1 MRMRKKK
8 HGGERLSALAALLC
22 TNPDILRENPR
33 SVFASDAP
41 LRLEIGCGK
50 GDFVK
55 QLSVCEPDYNYFAME
70 KVDDVLVVALE
81 KYASS
86 RELGGLGPHGGW
98 LAPDGSLYAGGE
110 TWDIPMDMRG
120 NVRFL
125 SGDAKVL
132 PEWFAENT
140 FDTIYA
146 NFSDPWPKSGYEDR
160 RLTAPAFLA
169 IYEKLLRDGGRFCFK
184 TDNVDLF
191 EYSVETVGASPFEIT
206 FLTRDLHASERA
218 ASNIMTE
225 YERNFTAKGVKI
237 NCLEAVIHK

>member
-22 TNPDILRENPR
+22 TDSAILRENPR
-33 SVFASDAP
+33 SVFAADAP

-55 QLSVCEPDYNYFAME
+55 QLSVAEPDYNYFAME

-81 KYASS
+81 KYAAS

-125 SGDAKVL
+125 SGDAKGL
-132 PEWFAENT
+132 PEMFAEGAAT
-140 FDTIYA
+140 GTPERRIISLVMA
-146 NFSDPWPKSGYEDR
+146 LSGQR
-160 RLTAPAFLA
+160 TA
-169 IYEKLLRDGGRFCFK
+169 
-184 TDNVDLF
+184 
-191 EYSVETVGASPFEIT
+191 TVGRPAVVHLGT
-206 FLTRDLHASERA
+206 QARA
-218 ASNIMTE
+218 GSTMVSGPGQKRSA
-225 YERNFTAKGVKI
+225 RV
-237 NCLEAVIHK
+237 

>member
-1 MRMRKKK
+1 
-8 HGGERLSALAALLC
+8 
-22 TNPDILRENPR
+22 
-33 SVFASDAP
+33 
-41 LRLEIGCGK
+41 
-50 GDFVK
+50 
-55 QLSVCEPDYNYFAME
+55 ME

-218 ASNIMTE
+218 ASNVMTE

>member
-1 MRMRKKK
+1 MRKKK

-22 TNPDILRENPR
+22 TDSAILRENPR

-55 QLSVCEPDYNYFAME
+55 QLSVAEPDYNYFAME

-81 KYASS
+81 KYAAS

-125 SGDAKVL
+125 SGDAKGL
-132 PEWFAENT
+132 PEMFAENT
-140 FDTIYA
+140 FDTMAGADACIVIIKA
-146 NFSDPWPKSGYEDR
+146 QN
-160 RLTAPAFLA
+160 
-169 IYEKLLRDGGRFCFK
+169 
-184 TDNVDLF
+184 DL
-191 EYSVETVGASPFEIT
+191 
-206 FLTRDLHASERA
+206 
-218 ASNIMTE
+218 
-225 YERNFTAKGVKI
+225 
-237 NCLEAVIHK
+237 C

>member
-8 HGGERLSALAALLC
+8 HGSERLAALSALIC
-22 TNPDILRENPR
+22 TNPAILRENPR
-33 SVFASDAP
+33 SVFEKDAP
-41 LRLEIGCGK
+41 LCLEIGCGK

-55 QLSVCEPDYNYFAME
+55 QLSVAAPDYNYFAME
-70 KVDDVLVVALE
+70 KVDDVLVVAVE
-81 KYASS
+81 KYAAS

-98 LAPDGSLYAGGE
+98 LTPDGMLYADGE
-110 TWDIPMDMRG
+110 SWDIPLAQRG

-125 SGDAKVL
+125 SGDAKML
-132 PEWFAENT
+132 PEMFGENT
-140 FDTIYA
+140 FDVINA

-184 TDNVDLF
+184 TDNVGLF
-191 EYSVETVGASPFEIT
+191 EYSVETVSASPFEIT

-218 ASNIMTE
+218 ETNIMTE

-237 NCLEAVIHK
+237 NCLEAVIRK